1 MLGEISALI
10 TTIFLLIILSYYLLL
25 FLPIKKG
32 KTGKKIRS
40 MLVAVPA
47 RNEQSR
53 IGMTLNSIFAA
64 EFDGKKRVIA
74 IDDGSTDGTLK
85 VLKTFKKNGLEIIRT
100 QHKGKAVA
108 LNIALSKCK
117 QDAFVV
123 VDADS
128 TINSESLKYMA
139 EILGLEKIGAVTCV
153 VKVKN
158 RKTLIGMWLHLEQIY
173 NSLMRFL
180 LAKVNANIVT
190 PGPLGMYRT
199 DALKKINGFST
210 LGFSEYIDVTVRL
223 VRAGYRVGFSEKSV
237 SETIMP
243 VSLRGFFSQRSRFA
257 RGMINVF
264 AKHLKPGR
272 NLIDLYT
279 LPLFLF
285 AYIQAIVLGSIT
297 IFQIVS
303 GYMTYFASKGIFF
316 SFHVTRFFIEWFSII
331 GFAKWTLGAVVGIT
345 PLTFAVIVGIL
356 ASLLSYPLFII
367 AILKFDKK
375 IDLWHLIPFLFMF
388 PFWLTIMTVYIL
400 NLPEVFRRKQK
411 NIWEKIN

>member
-210 LGFSEYIDVTVRL
+210 LGFSEDIDVTVRL

-303 GYMTYFASKGIFF
+303 GYMT
-316 SFHVTRFFIEWFSII
+316 WFSII